1 MKKVI
6 SIMIAAL
13 MSAASSA
20 QVKVSHASVNP
31 EMSKLFD
38 ELTKLGRA
46 PMVTKRGGMEQWDN
60 PTQLEYTVRLWF
72 RPDLWYSRRRKE
84 EPRVLD
90 SLLRAEKTSFEK
102 QVKAIRR
109 TLDKLAKEAQDKS
122 LYDNHKSGKDTIYYA
137 LNLSHDTTRVYKLQ
151 EDNHTYYNSDE
162 FLDFVLES
170 AKQEGTFEG
179 HLSYT
184 VSLPRKEYST
194 TSDVYSWKRMKADIA
209 RLFDEHGISHRNA
222 LWQHDMVYSDSIWD
236 NGWSEWIGLG
246 TYGDW
251 AHGKA
256 GLTEASIYSLPEEQE
271 PLAQQLLA
279 AIDSIAL
286 KFTNYQQDCF
296 YQYNYGVT
304 FGGFTPDILKCYA
317 SHIPET
323 YSIQAQPAD
332 HGFHFLILETRGSE
346 WVPLEF
352 LKLKSFVNGKK
363 TYFEGM
369 APKK

>member
-1 MKKVI
+1 
-6 SIMIAAL
+6 MIAAL
-13 MSAASSA
+13 MSAASMA

-31 EMSKLFD
+31 EMSKLFE
-38 ELTKLGRA
+38 ELTQLGRA
-46 PMVTKRGGMEQWDN
+46 PMVQKTGGMGQWGN
-60 PTQLEYTVRLWF
+60 PPRLNYSVRLWF
-72 RPDLWYSRRRKE
+72 RPDLWYSRQRKE
-84 EPRVLD
+84 EPSVLD

-137 LNLSHDTTRVYKLQ
+137 LTLSHDTTRVHKQQ
-151 EDNHTYYNSDE
+151 EGKRTYYYSDE
-162 FLDFVLES
+162 FLNFSLES
-170 AKQEGTFEG
+170 GKQEGTFEG

-184 VSLPRKEYST
+184 VSLPRVNLGA
-194 TSDVYSWKRMKADIA
+194 TSDLYSWHSLKEDIA
-209 RLFDEHGISHRNA
+209 RLMDEHGVGHRDA
-222 LWQHDMVYSDSIWD
+222 LWQHDMAYSDSIWD
-236 NGWSEWIGLG
+236 NGWSEWISLG

-323 YSIQAQPAD
+323 YSIQAQPAE

>member
-13 MSAASSA
+13 MSAASMA
-20 QVKVSHASVNP
+20 QVKVSHSSVNP
-31 EMSKLFD
+31 EMSELFE
-38 ELTKLGRA
+38 ELTQLGKA
-46 PMVTKRGGMEQWDN
+46 PTVQKTGGMGQWGN
-60 PTQLEYTVRLWF
+60 PPQLNYSVRLWF

-122 LYDNHKSGKDTIYYA
+122 LYDNQKSGKDTIYYA
-137 LNLSHDTTRVYKLQ
+137 MNLSHDTTRVYKLQ

-179 HLSYT
+179 HLCYT
-184 VSLPRKEYST
+184 VSLPRVNLGA
-194 TSDVYSWKRMKADIA
+194 TSDLYSWHSLKEDIA
-209 RLFDEHGISHRNA
+209 RLMDEHGVGHRDA
-222 LWQHDMVYSDSIWD
+222 LWQHDMAYSDSIWEE
-236 NGWSEWIGLG
+236 GHSEWFSKGWA
-246 TYGDW
+246 GD
-251 AHGKA
+251 HDNA
-256 GLTEASIYSLPEEQE
+256 GLTEATIYSVPEANK
-271 PLAQQLLA
+271 PLADRLLA
-279 AIDSIAL
+279 KTDSLAQKYTAQL
-286 KFTNYQQDCF
+286 QGYY
-296 YQYNYGVT
+296 YQYNYGVS
-304 FGGFTPDILKCYA
+304 FDGFTSEMLRTFAPN
-317 SHIPET
+317 SPSGN
-323 YSIQAQPAD
+323 SIYVQHAD
-332 HGFHFLILETRGSE
+332 GRYHFLVLETRGVE

>member
-1 MKKVI
+1 MKKAI

-31 EMSKLFD
+31 RMSELFD

-46 PMVTKRGGMEQWDN
+46 PMVTKRGGMEQWGN
-60 PTQLEYTVRLWF
+60 PPRLNYSVRLWF
-72 RPDLWYSRRRKE
+72 RPDLWYSRQRKE
-84 EPRVLD
+84 EPSVLD

-137 LNLSHDTTRVYKLQ
+137 MNLSHDTTRVYKLQ

-184 VSLPRKEYST
+184 VSLPRVNPGA
-194 TSDVYSWKRMKADIA
+194 TSNLYSWHSLKEDIA
-209 RLFDEHGISHRNA
+209 RLMDEHGVGHRDA
-222 LWQHDMVYSDSIWD
+222 LWQHDMAYSDSIWEEESRD
-236 NGWSEWIGLG
+236 WIGMGFLS
-246 TYGDW
+246 D
-251 AHGKA
+251 HNNA
-256 GLTEASIYSLPEEQE
+256 GLTEATIYSVPEANK
-271 PLAQQLLA
+271 PLADRLLA
-279 AIDSIAL
+279 KTDSLAQ
-286 KFTNYQQDCF
+286 KFTDQLQGCY
-296 YQYNYGVT
+296 YQYNYGVS
-304 FGGFTPDILKCYA
+304 FNGFTPELLRTFA
-317 SHIPET
+317 PNT
-323 YSIQAQPAD
+323 PAGNSIQVQHAD
-332 HGFHFLILETRGSE
+332 GGYHFLVLETRGVE
-346 WVPLEF
+346 WVPLEWYS
-352 LKLKSFVNGKK
+352 LKSFVNGKK